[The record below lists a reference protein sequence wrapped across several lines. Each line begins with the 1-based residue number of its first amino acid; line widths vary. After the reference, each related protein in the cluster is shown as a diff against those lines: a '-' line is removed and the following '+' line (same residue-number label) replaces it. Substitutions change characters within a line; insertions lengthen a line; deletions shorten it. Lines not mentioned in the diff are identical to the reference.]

1 MYFSLAFVLFGFAL
15 VSPVL
20 SEICEGQVTL
30 SESYIGADKNVKVE
44 TVDVVSR
51 QAPSV
56 TNVCGGQCNTFCF
69 TPPGGSPDPNDCH
82 VIANALRYESE
93 NTGNLLDLA
102 NDSNGNT
109 VVMVYNSCESFFG
122 NEMYGVIEY
131 CRDDWASVIDWMA
144 PNCQS
149 TPGGDCFASDGKW
162 HIQIQHS

>member
-30 SESYIGADKNVKVE
+30 SVSYIGADKNVKAWRRSIPPNSWCYE
-44 TVDVVSR
+44 CLWRTI
-51 QAPSV
+51 QP
-56 TNVCGGQCNTFCF
+56 GNTFCF
-69 TPPGGSPDPNDCH
+69 IPPGGSPDPNDCH
-82 VIANALRYESE
+82 VIADALRYESE
-93 NTGNLLDLA
+93 NTVYERIGNLFDLA

-149 TPGGDCFASDGKW
+149 TPGGDCFASDGK
-162 HIQIQHS
+162 